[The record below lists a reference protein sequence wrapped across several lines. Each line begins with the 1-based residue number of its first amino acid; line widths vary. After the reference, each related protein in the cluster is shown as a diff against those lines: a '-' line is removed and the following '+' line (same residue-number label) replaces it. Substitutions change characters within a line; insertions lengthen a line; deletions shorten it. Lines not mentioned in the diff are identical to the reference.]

1 MPDSIA
7 KDDCMFIGNK
17 PFMNYVTAIVM
28 RFTTRN
34 EQTVILR
41 ARGKHIVNAVDVS
54 QIACRKFL
62 EGIVEVKNVSIGSDA
77 LTTPEGKVVN
87 VSTIEIVLGK
97 K

>member
-17 PFMNYVTAIVM
+17 PFMNYVSAIVM

-34 EQTVILR
+34 EQTVVLR
-41 ARGKHIVNAVDVS
+41 SRGKYIVNAVDVS

-62 EGIVEVKNVSIGSDA
+62 EGIVEVKSVTIGSDA
-77 LTTPEGKVVN
+77 LTTPEGKAVN
-87 VSTIEIVLGK
+87 VSTIEITLGK

>member
-62 EGIVEVKNVSIGSDA
+62 EGIAVVKSVAIGSDA
-77 LTTPEGKVVN
+77 LTTPEGKKVN
-87 VSTIEIVLGK
+87 VSTIEIVLEK
-97 K
+97 R